1 MVEPTRY
8 TRLMHR
14 LRWPLALTRA
24 GILAESVVRA
34 LWPLWTFLLT
44 GLALV
49 MLGVVAALPV
59 EAIWTLGALA
69 GVVALALLVLGLRRL
84 RFPSREEAFQRL
96 DATLKGQPLQALRD
110 SPAIGDSDP
119 GTRALWDAHQARMVV
134 RARQARAVDPDLRL
148 SSRDPFGLRYVALLG
163 VIVALFFGSFW
174 RLGDLGDMTPGGA
187 QAAIG
192 PSWEGWVAP
201 PPYTGLPTL
210 YLGDIA
216 GEELS
221 APRGSEV
228 TMRFYGPEG
237 RLELSETVSGRVG
250 DLPPADAAAQDFIIE
265 QDGRLAVEGPGGRE
279 WRVVLVPD
287 QAPSVTIDGP
297 GEADVEGQM
306 TMPFSARDDYGVVG
320 GEAVIALDLDA
331 VDRRYGLAMDPEP
344 REAIRVPLPMPISG
358 SRAEFSEALVENF
371 SQHPWANMPVTVS
384 LTVEDAAAQSG
395 RSDGYDML
403 LDARRF
409 FDPLAA
415 ALIEMRRDLL
425 WNRDNAERV
434 AQVLRAVRW
443 QGDRF
448 FPSETL
454 ELRLMRLVRKVET
467 IVRFRPMTDEQVR
480 EVTAALWDMAV
491 EIEDGDL
498 DDARARMER
507 ARDRLQEAMRNG
519 ASDEEIARLMQE
531 LRDATRDYMRQL
543 AQQQARDRASDPN
556 QPPMDMENAMRM
568 TQDDIQR
575 MMDRIQELMEE
586 GRMAEA
592 QQALEELQQ
601 MLENMQMTE
610 GQGGGEGQQSPG
622 EQAMEGLGETLRD
635 QQELSDEA
643 FRDLQDQFNPDGNS
657 GQRGQQGQQGE
668 DQGQQQQGGQG
679 QQQGQQP
686 GQSQGGGGGQ
696 SQGQQQGQA
705 GEGAPDAGDL
715 ADRQRQL
722 REELDRQRGNLP
734 GAGTEA
740 GRAARDS
747 LDRADE
753 AMGGAEEALGEG
765 DLAEAIDQQSQAMDA
780 LREGMRNL
788 GEAMSQQ
795 ERDLAG
801 QQGEA
806 EGDNPGQRNDPLGRN
821 AGTNGA
827 LGNDREMLQDPDVQR
842 RARDLLDEIRRRSGE
857 AERSAEELDYLRR
870 LLDRF

>member
-1 MVEPTRY
+1 MRQ
-8 TRLMHR
+8 

-24 GILAESVVRA
+24 GLLAEIVVRA
-34 LWPLWTFLLT
+34 LWPLWTLLLT

-49 MLGVVAALPV
+49 MVGLVAALPV
-59 EAIWTLGALA
+59 ELAWALGGLAALA
-69 GVVALALLVLGLRRL
+69 ALALLILGLRRI
-84 RFPSREEAFQRL
+84 RIPSRDEAFRRL

-110 SPAIGDSDP
+110 APALGEGDP
-119 GTRALWDAHQARMVV
+119 GTRALWEAHQARMAV
-134 RARQARAVDPDLRL
+134 RAREARPVEPDLRL
-148 SSRDPFGLRYVALLG
+148 SSRDPFGLRYIALLG
-163 VIVALFFGSFW
+163 LVVALAFGSVW
-174 RLGDLGDMTPGGA
+174 RLGDLGDMAPGSA
-187 QAAIG
+187 QAAVG

-210 YLGDIA
+210 YLGDIT
-216 GEELS
+216 GEVLT

-228 TMRFYGPEG
+228 TLRFYGPEG
-237 RLELSETVSGRVG
+237 RLELAETVSGRVG
-250 DLPPADAAAQDFIIE
+250 DLPPASAAAQDFIIAQE
-265 QDGRLAVEGPGGRE
+265 GRLAVEGPGGRE
-279 WRVVLVPD
+279 WRVAMLPD
-287 QAPSVTIDGP
+287 RAPVVTVDGP

-306 TMPFSARDDYGVVG
+306 TLPFSATDDYGVVS
-320 GEAVIALDLDA
+320 GEAVITLDLAA
-331 VDRRYGLAMDPEP
+331 VDRRYGLALAPEP
-344 REAIRVPLPMPISG
+344 REVIRVPLPMPISG

-395 RSDGYDML
+395 HSDGYAML

-425 WNRDNAERV
+425 WNRDNAARV

-443 QGDRF
+443 QGDSL

-467 IVRFRPMTDEQVR
+467 IARFRPMTDAQLAD
-480 EVTAALWDMAV
+480 VTAALWDMAV
-491 EIEDGDL
+491 EIEEGDL
-498 DDARARMER
+498 EDARARMER
-507 ARDRLQEAMRNG
+507 ARDRLEEAMRNG

-531 LRDATRDYMRQL
+531 LRDATQDYMRQL
-543 AQQQARDRASDPN
+543 AQQQARERANDPN

-601 MLENMQMTE
+601 MLENMQMT
-610 GQGGGEGQQSPG
+610 QGESGGEGQQSPG

-657 GQRGQQGQQGE
+657 GQRGQQGQQDGQQ
-668 DQGQQQQGGQG
+668 QGQQQQGGQG

-696 SQGQQQGQA
+696 TEGQQQGQA
-705 GEGAPDAGDL
+705 GQQGNPDAGEL
-715 ADRQRQL
+715 SERQRQL
-722 REELDRQRGNLP
+722 RQELERQRGNLP

-740 GRAARDS
+740 GRAARDA
-747 LDRADE
+747 LDRAGE
-753 AMGGAEEALGEG
+753 AMRGAEEALGAG

-795 ERDLAG
+795 QREQAG

-842 RARDLLDEIRRRSGE
+842 RARDLLDEIRRRQGE
-857 AERSAEELDYLRR
+857 AERSDEERDYLRR

>member
-34 LWPLWTFLLT
+34 LWPLWTFLLS

-84 RFPSREEAFQRL
+84 RFPYREDAFQRL

-287 QAPSVTIDGP
+287 QAPAVAIDGP

-306 TMPFSARDDYGVVG
+306 TMPFSARDDYGVVA

-371 SQHPWANMPVTVS
+371 SQHPWANMPVTIS

-434 AQVLRAVRW
+434 ARVLRAVRW

-467 IVRFRPMTDEQVR
+467 IVRFRPMTDEQVS

-498 DDARARMER
+498 EDARARMER

-531 LRDATRDYMRQL
+531 LRDATQDYMRQM
-543 AQQQARDRASDPN
+543 AQQQARDRANDPN

-635 QQELSDEA
+635 QQELSDQA

-753 AMGGAEEALGEG
+753 AMRGAEEALGEG

>member
-14 LRWPLALTRA
+14 LRWRLALTRA

-84 RFPSREEAFQRL
+84 RFPSREDAFRRL

-119 GTRALWDAHQARMVV
+119 GTRALWEAHQARMVV

-163 VIVALFFGSFW
+163 VVVALFFGSFW

-228 TMRFYGPEG
+228 TVRFYGPEG

-250 DLPPADAAAQDFIIE
+250 DLPPADASAQDFIIE

-287 QAPSVTIDGP
+287 QAPAVTVDGP

-306 TMPFSARDDYGVVG
+306 TMPFSARDDYGVVA

-467 IVRFRPMTDEQVR
+467 IVRFRPMTDEQVS

-531 LRDATRDYMRQL
+531 LRDATQDYMRQL
-543 AQQQARDRASDPN
+543 AQQQARDRANDPN

-668 DQGQQQQGGQG
+668 NQGQQQQGGQG

-753 AMGGAEEALGEG
+753 AMRGAEEALGEG

>member
-14 LRWPLALTRA
+14 LRWRLALTRA

-69 GVVALALLVLGLRRL
+69 GVVALALLVFGLRRL
-84 RFPSREEAFQRL
+84 RFPSREDAFRRL

-134 RARQARAVDPDLRL
+134 RARQARVVDPDLRL

-163 VIVALFFGSFW
+163 VVVALFFGSFW
-174 RLGDLGDMTPGGA
+174 RLGDLGEMTPGGA

-228 TMRFYGPEG
+228 TVRFYGPEG

-250 DLPPADAAAQDFIIE
+250 DLPPADASAQDFIIE

-287 QAPSVTIDGP
+287 QAPAVTVDGP

-306 TMPFSARDDYGVVG
+306 TMPFSARDDYGVVA

-395 RSDGYDML
+395 RSEGYDML

-467 IVRFRPMTDEQVR
+467 IVRFRPMTDEQVS

-531 LRDATRDYMRQL
+531 LRDATQDYMRQL
-543 AQQQARDRASDPN
+543 AQQQARDRANDPN

-668 DQGQQQQGGQG
+668 NQGQQQQGGQG

-753 AMGGAEEALGEG
+753 AMRGAEEALGEG

>member
-14 LRWPLALTRA
+14 LRWRLALTRA

-49 MLGVVAALPV
+49 MLGVIAALPV

-84 RFPSREEAFQRL
+84 RFPSREDAFRRL

-163 VIVALFFGSFW
+163 VVVALFFGSFW
-174 RLGDLGDMTPGGA
+174 RLGDLGEMTPGGA

-201 PPYTGLPTL
+201 PPYTGLPTV

-228 TMRFYGPEG
+228 TVRFYGPEG

-250 DLPPADAAAQDFIIE
+250 DLPPADASAQDFIIE

-287 QAPSVTIDGP
+287 QAPAVTVDGP

-306 TMPFSARDDYGVVG
+306 TMPFSARDDYGVVA

-467 IVRFRPMTDEQVR
+467 IVRFRPMTDEQVS

-531 LRDATRDYMRQL
+531 LRDATQDYMRQL
-543 AQQQARDRASDPN
+543 AQQQARDRANDPN

-705 GEGAPDAGDL
+705 GEGTPDAGDL

-753 AMGGAEEALGEG
+753 AMRGAEEALGEG